1 MASRAEHR
9 PGRDAREHE
18 TGTPRLRA
26 ATRGSD
32 GDPAAVLKLARRF
45 RLRGAPARPH
55 RIARGA
61 VVMPAATG
69 TAGTQIIRLP
79 APARGY
85 PFRQRSTGRSMEP
98 PRRGQAGARS
108 EEDDDAAA
116 ATGAANR
123 GERKKKERTE
133 RRKKIWAFSLW
144 LCCPGEQLAMFV
156 RSCPPPVSLFVALSD
171 AWRESLAGDLVDR
184 RGDVCCAA
192 AHAAPAPRASHECFF
207 GVSGSCC
214 ARWPF
219 PRGYCV
225 LRLPSTVCG
234 LQLKL
239 ECSVEEVKLFRFRN
253 LRSLIHKGRQ
263 SCPRHDS

>member
-1 MASRAEHR
+1 VGGHWPSAGAEHR
-9 PGRDAREHE
+9 PGREHARDRDAAFPSR
-18 TGTPRLRA
+18 GAPQRGRPGRRPQVA
-26 ATRGSD
+26 ASLSA
-32 GDPAAVLKLARRF
+32 P
-45 RLRGAPARPH
+45 GAPARPH
-55 RIARGA
+55 RIARRGGGGDA
-61 VVMPAATG
+61 SRARQGPRVTR
-69 TAGTQIIRLP
+69 INRLP

-108 EEDDDAAA
+108 EEFDDAAA

-133 RRKKIWAFSLW
+133 RRRMIWAFSLW

-156 RSCPPPVSLFVALSD
+156 RSCPPPVSLFAALSD
-171 AWRESLAGDLVDR
+171 AWRELLSPEISWIAAGT
-184 RGDVCCAA
+184 CAG
-192 AHAAPAPRASHECFF
+192 HRHECFF
-207 GVSGSCC
+207 GVFGSCC

-239 ECSVEEVKLFRFRN
+239 E
-253 LRSLIHKGRQ
+253 
-263 SCPRHDS
+263 